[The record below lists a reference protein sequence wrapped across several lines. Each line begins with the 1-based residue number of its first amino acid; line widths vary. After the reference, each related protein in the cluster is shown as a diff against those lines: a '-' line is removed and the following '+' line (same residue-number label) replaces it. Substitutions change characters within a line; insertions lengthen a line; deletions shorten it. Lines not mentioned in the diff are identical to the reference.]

1 MSGLSQNDLDWF
13 AARLSIAVHDTNRE
27 FRALSVQDLKE
38 KLRDIP
44 GIENLSMFY
53 RAGRQMFA
61 LNGYVAETDPNAT
74 VAEIESAIRTALL
87 LPKLELMKQ
96 MPITDAGKLA
106 SDIKSR
112 IQAAKDRI
120 ASVSSNT
127 EAALAKLNDAAN
139 TGDQIAKQIDAEA
152 SDLLAQIGQFSN
164 GSPE

>member
-1 MSGLSQNDLDWF
+1 
-13 AARLSIAVHDTNRE
+13 
-27 FRALSVQDLKE
+27 
-38 KLRDIP
+38 
-44 GIENLSMFY
+44 
-53 RAGRQMFA
+53 MFA